1 MIAWCEQGRF
11 IILGMP
17 MQLYNNWLCMVLLQE
32 LFKRLPRQK
41 KLSSY
46 EKDVEQLL
54 SVKANKKMIADKV
67 ANKSGKVVL
76 LKDITNVSSAMK
88 AGKSR
93 NDLEETVWKLTE
105 EYGNFTILHAVSGSL
120 YTT

>member
-1 MIAWCEQGRF
+1 
-11 IILGMP
+11 
-17 MQLYNNWLCMVLLQE
+17 MVLLQE

-105 EYGNFTILHAVSGSL
+105 EYGNFTILHTVSGSL
-120 YTT
+120 YTEVIGISPTLTQSKL

>member
-1 MIAWCEQGRF
+1 
-11 IILGMP
+11 
-17 MQLYNNWLCMVLLQE
+17 MQLCNNWLCRVLLQE

-67 ANKSGKVVL
+67 ANK
-76 LKDITNVSSAMK
+76 
-88 AGKSR
+88 
-93 NDLEETVWKLTE
+93 
-105 EYGNFTILHAVSGSL
+105 
-120 YTT
+120 

>member
-1 MIAWCEQGRF
+1 
-11 IILGMP
+11 
-17 MQLYNNWLCMVLLQE
+17 MQLYNNWLCIVLLQE
-32 LFKRLPRQK
+32 LFKRLPRQR

-76 LKDITNVSSAMK
+76 LKDTTNVSSAMK

-93 NDLEETVWKLTE
+93 NDLYGSSLKNMVILLYCMQFQVAYIQKLLE
-105 EYGNFTILHAVSGSL
+105 SSPHS
-120 YTT
+120 